1 MSLFPS
7 DEEFNQCVTTH
18 KIAEGALDWGELP
31 TKVLYRVVQP
41 LVPIEMKNGSNT
53 LLQLVNRENEEI
65 RVWAPRT
72 VVNNLKV
79 GMKLNRN
86 DAYIVSLGQ
95 KERKVGDRKRKYFDF
110 EAVFLR
116 QQQEQQQQQQRQQK
130 QVQKQSQQ
138 KRPKLKPRKKVS
150 LKDLLGEETLQKILR
165 PVPKEDV
172 KNEL

>member
-7 DEEFNQCVTTH
+7 DEEFNQCVATH
-18 KIAEGALDWGELP
+18 KIAEGALDWGKLP
-31 TKVLYRVVQP
+31 TKVVYRVVQP
-41 LVPIEMKNGSNT
+41 LVPVEMQNGSNT

-86 DAYIVSLGQ
+86 DAYIMSLGQ
-95 KERKVGDRKRKYFDF
+95 KERKVGVRKRKYFDF
-110 EAVFLR
+110 EAVFLL
-116 QQQEQQQQQQRQQK
+116 QQQEQQQQQQQQAQK
-130 QVQKQSQQ
+130 QPQQ

-150 LKDLLGEETLQKILR
+150 LKDLLGEETLKKILR
-165 PVPKEDV
+165 PIPKEDV
-172 KNEL
+172 KNEQ